1 MNGMDKAIKV
11 QATINN
17 INKVANAT
25 VNAEKKVAK
34 VKEEVAKK
42 EKRLTLRQAGGATA
56 GHVQLFRE
64 QQKIIAANTK
74 EREKLAKRSAEEIKK
89 ANARSGFDQR
99 LAHLFPALSLKSNA
113 GKTVLAQMMREQ
125 DAAEKKIQSDIA
137 KQSQKAIRTAN
148 GKANVSE
155 RLSHLFP
162 TLAIT
167 SAANKTYFA
176 QLMREEEAASNK
188 AALEYDRRR
197 ERVLNQRAKQNAARA
212 KRKAKEA
219 AAISR
224 ASSAQEAF
232 GIRADFHVQRK
243 EGQFRNYAERFGL
256 KSEQIEAGLIKIREQ
271 AAQSRKMYTGANIT
285 DLEGFKKDLNMATNA
300 LLTHERALRANAVT
314 FASLRSEL
322 VQMTAAYSGFVVVQ
336 NIAQTGMKME
346 SLRASA
352 RVFAKDDQGVADHM
366 TFVANEADRLGVNL
380 IEATQAF
387 TKFSLSTRNKLD
399 KSTQRALFSG
409 VSEYAAVL
417 QLDKESYQRFFRSI
431 QQMSDKGLY
440 AEEVYGF

>member
-1 MNGMDKAIKV
+1 MADNITGSVVGKIRFNIDKKSWDNLALFQNKLTSIKRQMSGMDKAIKV

-34 VKEEVAKK
+34 VKEDVAKRQKKSDDDRMK
-42 EKRLTLRQAGGATA
+42 EFDTR
-56 GHVQLFRE
+56 
-64 QQKIIAANTK
+64 
-74 EREKLAKRSAEEIKK
+74 
-89 ANARSGFDQR
+89 AR
-99 LAHLFPALSLKSNA
+99 
-113 GKTVLAQMMREQ
+113 
-125 DAAEKKIQSDIA
+125 
-137 KQSQKAIRTAN
+137 
-148 GKANVSE
+148 
-155 RLSHLFP
+155 
-162 TLAIT
+162 
-167 SAANKTYFA
+167 
-176 QLMREEEAASNK
+176 
-188 AALEYDRRR
+188 
-197 ERVLNQRAKQNAARA
+197 
-212 KRKAKEA
+212 
-219 AAISR
+219 
-224 ASSAQEAF
+224 
-232 GIRADFHVQRK
+232 FHVERK
-243 EGQFRNYAERFGL
+243 QGQFMNYAERFGL
-256 KSEQIEAGLIKIREQ
+256 SSEQTAAGLAKIKEQ
-271 AAQSRKMYTGANIT
+271 AAQSRKTYTGANIT

-322 VQMTAAYSGFVVVQ
+322 VQLTAAYSGFVVVQ

-417 QLDKESYQRFFRSI
+417 QLDKDSYQRFFRSI